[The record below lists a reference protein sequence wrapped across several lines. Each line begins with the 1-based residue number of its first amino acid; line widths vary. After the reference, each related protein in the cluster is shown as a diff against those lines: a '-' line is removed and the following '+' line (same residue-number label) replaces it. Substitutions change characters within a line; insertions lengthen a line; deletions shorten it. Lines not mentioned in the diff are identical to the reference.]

1 MVVQQSEYLQWQA
14 KQVPDFQNSN
24 TIRSLQKGLDVYY
37 QKVSTG
43 GQRTLLESNLHINVL
58 ELLVI
63 KLALL
68 TFSKMFDLKSV
79 HFQVGNMSAFSYLKI
94 GGTQSKGMIAIYKEI
109 CEFAMSKEIMLTAEY
124 LSGRLNDKTEWAS
137 RNFQDL
143 SKWLLFPRVFQEIS
157 VKWGFPEL
165 NLFASKKC
173 SHILSYLSWKADP
186 HSVATNEF
194 QQS

>member
-1 MVVQQSEYLQWQA
+1 
-14 KQVPDFQNSN
+14 
-24 TIRSLQKGLDVYY
+24 
-37 QKVSTG
+37 
-43 GQRTLLESNLHINVL
+43 
-58 ELLVI
+58 
-63 KLALL
+63 
-68 TFSKMFDLKSV
+68 MFDLKSV